1 MRKGEREVTDYNV
14 EVISCLL
21 ITICIFLFLFHLF
34 NNNIHSLVHLY
45 IISPPLPP
53 NATHAR
59 FLNKFQFEIKER

>member
-34 NNNIHSLVHLY
+34 YNNIHSLFHL
-45 IISPPLPP
+45 
-53 NATHAR
+53 
-59 FLNKFQFEIKER
+59 